1 MGNHLQVVAALCYQ
15 MHHMQPYIIIHMQLN
30 ILDQMKVY
38 ASKWSNIQLYRT
50 QSNNMKLYATL

>member
-15 MHHMQPYIIIHMQLN
+15 MHHMQPYIIIYMQLN

-50 QSNNMKLYATL
+50 QSNNMKL